1 MAIIAN
7 LVHRI
12 IQLITLMVIIQAV
25 LTYFM
30 SPYDP
35 IRHFFDRIVNPLL
48 APIRRIIPPVGMLD
62 LSPLILII
70 LLQVIDVLIRSIL
83 LSF

>member
-7 LVHRI
+7 LIHRI
-12 IQLITLMVIIQAV
+12 IQLVSLVVIIQSV
-25 LTYFM
+25 LTFFM

-35 IRHFFDRIVNPLL
+35 IRHFLDRIVNPLL

-70 LLQVIDVLIRSIL
+70 LLQVIDVLIRSL
-83 LSF
+83 LLAF

>member
-7 LVHRI
+7 LIHRI
-12 IQLITLMVIIQAV
+12 KQLVSLVVIIQSV
-25 LTYFM
+25 LTFFM

-35 IRHFFDRIVNPLL
+35 IRHFLDRIVNPLL

-70 LLQVIDVLIRSIL
+70 LLQVIDVLIRSL
-83 LSF
+83 LLAF

>member
-12 IQLITLMVIIQAV
+12 IQLITLVVIIQAV

-35 IRHFFDRIVNPLL
+35 IRLFIDRIVNPLL

-70 LLQVIDVLIRSIL
+70 LLQVIDVLIRSL
-83 LSF
+83 LLAF

>member
-12 IQLITLMVIIQAV
+12 IQLITLVVIIQTV

-35 IRHFFDRIVNPLL
+35 IRDFFDRIVNPLL

-70 LLQVIDVLIRSIL
+70 LLQVIDVLIRSL
-83 LSF
+83 LLAF